1 MPVQRFWEECS
12 WSAFFP
18 FFSFDWRNYARL
30 IHSAEIPV
38 SLSNFTGLK
47 PRPHEQN
54 CVLYWKCDKWIA
66 KGQIIYHI
74 NCQRIWEVGWLL
86 LKALTGLSGP
96 TANPQKNEQCSP
108 AAGMQ
113 IFRSESNIKKGTYL
127 SRRESF
133 LSSKETYLSSRDI
146 YLSRRTKYCR
156 KKETYFIMC
165 TGPKALIA
173 LQQHSPLPKR
183 CYPIENWLSSRSL
196 TSVIVRELVF
206 PSWDNM
212 LWSQCKI
219 LPTSRPKNIPQLR
232 RRNRG
237 RGVEPRVLGPYAVV
251 FSFILI
257 APFYLPRL
265 SRFFKCPFPMLTLFA
280 TSLLLKKL
288 HRKEASPEFDFFLHF
303 PTLL

>member
-113 IFRSESNIKKGTYL
+113 IFRSESNIKKATYL

-133 LSSKETYLSSRDI
+133 LSSKDTYLSSRDI
-146 YLSRRTKYCR
+146 YAYLS
-156 KKETYFIMC
+156 
-165 TGPKALIA
+165 GG
-173 LQQHSPLPKR
+173 
-183 CYPIENWLSSRSL
+183 
-196 TSVIVRELVF
+196 
-206 PSWDNM
+206 
-212 LWSQCKI
+212 
-219 LPTSRPKNIPQLR
+219 KNIVEKWRLIFSCV
-232 RRNRG
+232 RG
-237 RGVEPRVLGPYAVV
+237 LTLE
-251 FSFILI
+251 
-257 APFYLPRL
+257 
-265 SRFFKCPFPMLTLFA
+265 LTLFGRLVN
-280 TSLLLKKL
+280 TYLLVKTKK
-288 HRKEASPEFDFFLHF
+288 
-303 PTLL
+303 